1 MPRYLVR
8 ASYSNRGIADL
19 MKNPEDRAA
28 AVRPVIEGL
37 GGRLE
42 SFDFVLGEDDVV
54 FIADFPDN
62 VSAAA
67 FSMAATATGAIS
79 AFKTSPLLSPDEAM
93 EAMKRAGRAGYRAPG

>member
-8 ASYSNRGIADL
+8 ASYSNQGIADL
-19 MKNPEDRAA
+19 MRNPEDRAA

-54 FIADFPDN
+54 FIAEFPDN

-79 AFKTSPLLSPDEAM
+79 SFKTSPLLSPDEAM
-93 EAMKRAGRAGYRAPG
+93 EAMNRAGRAGYRPPG